1 MPTFRVTLGSKDTP
15 GIKIRMLKKL
25 NMICGRIHEV
35 FVSYHSLM
43 TAWISTDDVHLCL
56 LAFPDKDHL
65 WDGYGI
71 RKCLVFA
78 NLLENEIAPVHSH
91 PSLIFYRDC

>member
-1 MPTFRVTLGSKDTP
+1 MSVPTFRVTLGSKDTP

-56 LAFPDKDHL
+56 LGQYVSSEISLLLFCH
-65 WDGYGI
+65 YG
-71 RKCLVFA
+71 F
-78 NLLENEIAPVHSH
+78 
-91 PSLIFYRDC
+91 